1 MSDRKLRVQAF
12 ALGLIVVGMAVLAL
26 VMNAP
31 ESQVT
36 AVIGLLLMAG
46 GMLSAIFAG

>member
-1 MSDRKLRVQAF
+1 MSDRKLRVQAL
-12 ALGLIVVGMAVLAL
+12 ALGLIVAGMAVLAL

-31 ESQVT
+31 EGQAA